1 MEVGIP
7 ICRCGL
13 EAKVVVSWT
22 DDNPGRR
29 FYGCK
34 NYGRESHFRL
44 FTWYDAPLTP
54 RARVVIVGL
63 LRKVKKMERAKKIER
78 ICWLCLLD
86 FLHGNSV
93 GYEVIDWVGFISIEF
108 YCMGLFWE

>member
-29 FYGCK
+29 FYDCK
-34 NYGRESHFRL
+34 NYRRESHCRF
-44 FTWYDAPLTP
+44 FAWYNAPLTP

-63 LRKVKKMERAKKIER
+63 LRKVKKMGRAKKIELY
-78 ICWLCLLD
+78 IYGYALTFSHIT
-86 FLHGNSV
+86 FLQ
-93 GYEVIDWVGFISIEF
+93 
-108 YCMGLFWE
+108 